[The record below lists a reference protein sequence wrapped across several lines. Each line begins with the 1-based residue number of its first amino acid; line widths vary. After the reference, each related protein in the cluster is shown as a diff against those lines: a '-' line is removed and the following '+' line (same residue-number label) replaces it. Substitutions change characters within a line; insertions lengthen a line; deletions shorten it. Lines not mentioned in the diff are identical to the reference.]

1 VLFRSGWLLR
11 SAEQLL
17 SLGVKKTVT
26 IHTEHGSVC
35 ATAEG
40 LRLKQASLKLPAGY
54 SKGATGAGD
63 AFAAGMLYGL
73 HEGLEI
79 QERLKLAV
87 CCAAACLAD
96 PTPSKGL
103 RPVKDCLALAEQF
116 GFGEF

>member
-1 VLFRSGWLLR
+1 M
-11 SAEQLL
+11 
-17 SLGVKKTVT
+17 KKTVT
-26 IHTEHGSVC
+26 IHTEFGSVC

-103 RPVKDCLALAEQF
+103 RPVKDCLALADQF